1 MSTSW
6 QPLSHQF
13 SSFSRLEAGSC
24 APQTLPTGWSTI
36 LRTIGGSS
44 CSQYLLVWVDPI
56 LWWSKT
62 KRSQTI
68 HPTYRESVEDDTGRD
83 GWVLVSLV
91 HMIWRQTDSRQ
102 TADRTG
108 QVVLFGCHS
117 YPPSV
122 SIYIYI
128 CRYIMHNIPK
138 S

>member
-68 HPTYRESVEDDTGRD
+68 HPTYRESVEDNTGRD
-83 GWVLVSLV
+83 GWALLSLV
-91 HMIWRQTDSRQ
+91 HMIWRQAGSRQ
-102 TADRTG
+102 DKTG
-108 QVVLFGCHS
+108 RAIR
-117 YPPSV
+117 V
-122 SIYIYI
+122 SFLSSFRIYL
-128 CRYIMHNIPK
+128 HLHIPIHHA
-138 S
+138 